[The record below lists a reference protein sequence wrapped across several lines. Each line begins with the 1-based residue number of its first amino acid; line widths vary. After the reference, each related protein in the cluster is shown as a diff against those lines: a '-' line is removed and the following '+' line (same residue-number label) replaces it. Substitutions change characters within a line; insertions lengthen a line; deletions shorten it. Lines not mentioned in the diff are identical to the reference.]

1 MFHRFKLV
9 MAGAALLALPGVA
22 NAQSATGEIV
32 LSTNVTGACG
42 LGTPDASVLDLHD
55 LTGPDGLLDPAKM
68 GDTVLATATIVD
80 AWCNAPHTLSLEST
94 AMTRQGTLPYAQPSY
109 MARRVTYNAKLI
121 GWPFT
126 ATIRPRNDND
136 LTTIDVPAA
145 YAAPTPGL
153 RLQISKLQTLALG
166 NTEQA
171 GLMLEPGF
179 YLGTVTI
186 TLAAAN

>member
-1 MFHRFKLV
+1 MLHRLKLV
-9 MAGAALLALPGVA
+9 MAAAALVALPGVA
-22 NAQSATGEIV
+22 GAQAASNEIH
-32 LSTNVTGACG
+32 LNSTVTGSCG
-42 LGTPDASVLDLHD
+42 MGAPDFTVLDLHD
-55 LTGPDGLLDPAKM
+55 LTGPNGLLDPAKM
-68 GDTVLATATIVD
+68 GDTVLATATIAD
-80 AWCNAPHTLSLEST
+80 AWCNAPHTLSLQST
-94 AMTRQGTLPYAQPSY
+94 AMTRQGALPYAQPSY

-126 ATIRPRNDND
+126 TTIRPRNDND
-136 LTTIDVPAA
+136 LTTIEVPSA
-145 YAAPTPGL
+145 YAAPGPGL
-153 RLQISKLQTLALG
+153 RLQISKLQTLAIG